1 MIPEKTVGNYMH
13 EMHIKAH
20 YIKPWTKTTVSKNFS
35 NRLRKILS
43 WVLTKDMTAESVLE
57 AIKYKKTSNYT

>member
-1 MIPEKTVGNYMH
+1 MISEKTVGNYMH

-35 NRLRKILS
+35 NRLRNILKETLIQHRQMRHG
-43 WVLTKDMTAESVLE
+43 VQ
-57 AIKYKKTSNYT
+57 I

>member
-1 MIPEKTVGNYMH
+1 MH

-35 NRLRKILS
+35 NRYSYISIRILS
-43 WVLTKDMTAESVLE
+43 RGGIYYEKMG
-57 AIKYKKTSNYT
+57 KTFSL